1 MFRNEIDH
9 RFTAKVAEYI
19 SKGYR
24 IHTSSMSG
32 SQGEIAKVD
41 LTNEKETVRILL
53 NIEHKAFTG
62 TEISLSVG
70 RVSDEFA
77 LNTDRVIWN
86 GKLDIIEETKW
97 VRITEN
103 YFVSPDEFIEI
114 RRKRHERFESRRI
127 SDKRVFTEGA
137 KVIALNYVKKQPR
150 CKTVKLADIDRVFKE
165 GCSSSWT
172 SPISTAPSPPTR
184 WWGPICSC

>member
-86 GKLDIIEETKW
+86 GKLDIIEDTKW

-103 YFVSPDEFIEI
+103 YFVSPDEFI
-114 RRKRHERFESRRI
+114 
-127 SDKRVFTEGA
+127 
-137 KVIALNYVKKQPR
+137 
-150 CKTVKLADIDRVFKE
+150 
-165 GCSSSWT
+165 
-172 SPISTAPSPPTR
+172 
-184 WWGPICSC
+184 

>member
-1 MFRNEIDH
+1 MFRNEIDKK
-9 RFTAKVAEYI
+9 FTTKVAEYI

-32 SQGEIAKVD
+32 SQGEVAKVD

-53 NIEHKAFTG
+53 NLEHKVFTG
-62 TEISLSVG
+62 TEMILSVG
-70 RVSDEFA
+70 RVKEEFK

-86 GKLDIIEETKW
+86 GRLEIIEEEKW
-97 VRITEN
+97 IRINEK
-103 YFVSPDEFIEI
+103 YFVTPDEYIEI

-127 SDKRVFTEGA
+127 SDKRIFTEGA

-165 GCSSSWT
+165 RVWHPLSGTYSIRYIVIAKNT
-172 SPISTAPSPPTR
+172 TFTLK
-184 WWGPICSC
+184 

>member
-70 RVSDEFA
+70 RVSDEFT

-114 RRKRHERFESRRI
+114 RKKRHERFESRRI

-165 GCSSSWT
+165 RVWHPLSGTYSIRYIVIAKNT
-172 SPISTAPSPPTR
+172 TFTLK
-184 WWGPICSC
+184 